1 MPAELDTS
9 GTEHDPRLLQH
20 EIADTF
26 NKAVTISLEFHEH
39 QYTGELTE
47 MKIGEFIIFRIKNV
61 DDGLVRIPVDYDKII
76 FRVLTIS
83 GEIRSFN
90 TQLLNKNIPNLLLK
104 FPDDEM
110 QTTARQHK
118 RHHSNLD
125 TPVILESREDLPL
138 EKEVTG
144 VGTVTN
150 MSEGGCSITTG
161 LKLERGDR
169 IKFFLNLTGK
179 NAREMAGVIRRLGK
193 PTRGITMYG
202 IQFSG
207 MNIRVMREV
216 EEFMK
221 QNFPKKGKG
230 G

>member
-20 EIADTF
+20 EVADTF
-26 NKAVTISLEFHEH
+26 NRAVTISLEFHEH
-39 QYTGELTE
+39 QYTGEIIE
-47 MKIGEFIIFRIKNV
+47 MKIGEFIVFRVKNV
-61 DDGLVRIPVDYDKII
+61 DDGLVRVPVDYDKII
-76 FRVLTIS
+76 FRVLTMS

-104 FPDDEM
+104 FPEDEQ
-110 QTTARQHK
+110 QTAVRQHK

-125 TPVILESREDLPL
+125 SPIILESREDLPL

-150 MSEGGCSITTG
+150 VSEGGCSITTG
-161 LKLERGDR
+161 LNLEMGDR
-169 IKFFLNLTGK
+169 IKIFLNLTGESV
-179 NAREMAGVIRRLGK
+179 REMTGVIRRVGTR
-193 PTRGITMYG
+193 TRGVTLYG

-216 EEFMK
+216 EEYMK
-221 QNFPKKGKG
+221 RTFPKKGKDG
-230 G
+230 